1 VVGFAGTGVE
11 MAKEGARH
19 LVSNIGGV
27 LAKDDV
33 LNSTEAC
40 VSHLLVLPR
49 RRTFLGSWALA
60 PRAR

>member
-1 VVGFAGTGVE
+1 MSVAATE

-27 LAKDDV
+27 LTRDEV

-40 VSHLLVLPR
+40 VSSPSGSSLCFSEKGVL
-49 RRTFLGSWALA
+49 
-60 PRAR
+60 